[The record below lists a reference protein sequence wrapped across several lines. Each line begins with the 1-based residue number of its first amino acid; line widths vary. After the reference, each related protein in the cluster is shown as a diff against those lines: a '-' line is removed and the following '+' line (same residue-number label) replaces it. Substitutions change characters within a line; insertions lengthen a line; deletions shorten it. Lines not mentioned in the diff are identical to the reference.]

1 MAIIQDLVAYHK
13 SIGFELN
20 SSKDRIR
27 DLIGNA
33 HWLTDG
39 EHKES
44 ILRKV
49 ISSFAPETFR
59 IGQGFVCYPDS
70 QPPSTKSSTQID
82 ILITSKFHP
91 TLYKDSDLHL
101 VTPDT
106 VHAIAEVKTELQQGE
121 NLRGVLRKLSSEV
134 KRIRTNSRNV
144 VPCWAGL
151 FVYDA
156 GNIGDENLLK
166 ALQEITEDLHST
178 INCVAIGRQ
187 LFARFWPLGHPD
199 SGLENVP
206 MWHSYELDNLAQ
218 PYFISNLISHLSPRL
233 QEETWFPIP
242 GTKEVHKR
250 HYARLG
256 SDRVD
261 RF

>member
-1 MAIIQDLVAYHK
+1 MAITQDLVAYHK
-13 SIGFELN
+13 SIGFELK

-49 ISSFAPETFR
+49 ISNFSPETFR
-59 IGQGFVCYPDS
+59 VGQGFVCYPDS
-70 QPPSTKSSTQID
+70 QPPNTKSSTQID
-82 ILITSKFHP
+82 VLITSKSQP

-106 VHAIAEVKTELQQGE
+106 VYAIVEVKTELQQGE
-121 NLRGVLRKLSSEV
+121 SLRNVLRKLSSEAR
-134 KRIRTNSRNV
+134 RIRTNSRSSI
-144 VPCWAGL
+144 PCWAGL
-151 FVYDA
+151 FVYDS
-156 GNIGDENLLK
+156 GNIGDENLLGT
-166 ALQEITEDLHST
+166 LQEITEDISAT
-178 INCVAIGRQ
+178 INCVAIGNQ
-187 LFARFWPLGHPD
+187 LFARFWPEGHPG
-199 SGLENVP
+199 SGLENGP

-218 PYFISNLISHLSPRL
+218 PYFISNLISHLSPLL
-233 QEETWFPIP
+233 QEDAWFPIP
-242 GTKEVHKR
+242 GTKEVHRR

-256 SDRVD
+256 RDRVD